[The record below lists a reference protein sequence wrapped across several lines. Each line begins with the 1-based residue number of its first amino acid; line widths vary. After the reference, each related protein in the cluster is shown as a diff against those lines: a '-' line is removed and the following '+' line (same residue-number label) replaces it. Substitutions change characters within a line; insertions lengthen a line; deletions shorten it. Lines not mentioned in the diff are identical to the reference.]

1 MKSKAQLIIYTIDSI
16 PYALF
21 EKVNVKNITEWVS
34 FMYENDIFEMRDIY
48 IYLDHKLK
56 EFEN

>member
-16 PYALF
+16 PFALF

-34 FMYENDIFEMRDIY
+34 FMYENDIFEMRDIF

>member
-1 MKSKAQLIIYTIDSI
+1 MKSKAQLIVYTIDSI
-16 PYALF
+16 PFALF

-34 FMYENDIFEMRDIY
+34 FMYENDIFEIRDIY

-56 EFEN
+56 EFED

>member
-16 PYALF
+16 PFALF

-56 EFEN
+56 EFED

>member
-1 MKSKAQLIIYTIDSI
+1 MKSKAQLIVYTIDSI
-16 PYALF
+16 PFALF

-56 EFEN
+56 EFED

>member
-1 MKSKAQLIIYTIDSI
+1 MKSKAQLIVYTIDSI
-16 PYALF
+16 PFALF

-34 FMYENDIFEMRDIY
+34 FMYENDIFEMRDIF

-56 EFEN
+56 EFED

>member
-1 MKSKAQLIIYTIDSI
+1 MKSKAQLIVYTIDSI

-21 EKVNVKNITEWVS
+21 EKVNVKHITEWVR

-56 EFEN
+56 EFED

>member
-16 PYALF
+16 PFALF

-34 FMYENDIFEMRDIY
+34 FMYENDIFEMRDIF

-56 EFEN
+56 EFED